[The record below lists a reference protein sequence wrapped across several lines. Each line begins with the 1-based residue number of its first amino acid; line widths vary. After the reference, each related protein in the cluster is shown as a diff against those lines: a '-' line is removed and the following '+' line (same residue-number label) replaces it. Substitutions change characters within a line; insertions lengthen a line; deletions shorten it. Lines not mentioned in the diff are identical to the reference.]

1 MNAVLKSI
9 FHNGISSSEEIVPK
23 DPEYRAVNRKIGV
36 LRLWFQAGR
45 FARGG
50 GLYTRRIAAEADR
63 MKPVGKRLGFVPHR
77 KA

>member
-36 LRLWFQAGR
+36 LRLMVSGWALRSRER
-45 FARGG
+45 FIHAKNSG
-50 GLYTRRIAAEADR
+50 
-63 MKPVGKRLGFVPHR
+63 
-77 KA
+77 